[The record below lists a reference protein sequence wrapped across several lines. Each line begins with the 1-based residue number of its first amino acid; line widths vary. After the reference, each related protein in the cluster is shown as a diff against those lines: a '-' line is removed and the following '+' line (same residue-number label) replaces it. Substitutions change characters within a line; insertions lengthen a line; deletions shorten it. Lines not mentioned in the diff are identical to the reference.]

1 MKVGLTGGIG
11 AGKSTVADLFSQKG
25 AVVIRSDEL
34 ARQVIEPQTPGFQQV
49 IDRFGKDFINS
60 EGYIDRAKLAQ
71 TVFQDDA
78 ALKDLENIV
87 HPLVRSRTN
96 QIIDQHTSETII
108 VNEIPLLLEK
118 KMESLFDFLVIVI
131 SSEKNRLERLAQR
144 GLTTEQATARMSK
157 QVSDDERKA
166 AADFLI
172 VNDGNLDQLEVD
184 VEKIW
189 QTLQERSFKS

>member
-11 AGKSTVADLFSQKG
+11 AGKSTVADLFSKRG

-34 ARQVIEPQTPGFQQV
+34 ARQVVEPQTPGFKQV
-49 IDRFGKDFINS
+49 TSRFGNKIVND
-60 EGYIDRAKLAQ
+60 EGNIDRAKLAQ
-71 TVFQDDA
+71 VVFNDDV

-87 HPLVRSRTN
+87 HPLVRERTN
-96 QIIDQHTSETII
+96 QLMSEQTSETII

-131 SSEKNRLERLAQR
+131 SSEKNRLERLSQK
-144 GLTTEQATARMSK
+144 GVLEDQAKARMAK
-157 QVSDDERKA
+157 QVNDQDRKA

-172 VNDGNLDQLEVD
+172 VNDGNLDQLEAD
-184 VEKIW
+184 VQKIW
-189 QTLQERSFKS
+189 QTLQERNFKS

>member
-34 ARQVIEPQTPGFQQV
+34 ARQVIEPQTPGFQHV
-49 IDRFGKDFINS
+49 IDRFGKDIVNS

-71 TVFQDDA
+71 IVFQDDA

-87 HPLVRSRTN
+87 HPLVRSKTN
-96 QIIDQHTSETII
+96 ELVNQHTAETII

-144 GLTTEQATARMSK
+144 GLTTEQATARMAK
-157 QVSDDERKA
+157 QVSDDERRA

-172 VNDGNLDQLEVD
+172 VNDGNLDQLEAD

>member
-49 IDRFGKDFINS
+49 IDRFGKDLLNA

-71 TVFQDDA
+71 IVFKDDA
-78 ALKDLENIV
+78 ALKDLENII
-87 HPLVRSRTN
+87 HPLVRSKTN

-131 SSEKNRLERLAQR
+131 SSEKNRLERLAHR
-144 GLTTEQATARMSK
+144 GLTAEQATARMAK
-157 QVSDDERKA
+157 QVSDEKRKA

-172 VNDGNLDQLEVD
+172 VNDGNLDQLEAD

>member
-49 IDRFGKDFINS
+49 IDRFGKDLVNA

-71 TVFQDDA
+71 IVFKDDA
-78 ALKDLENIV
+78 ALKDLENII
-87 HPLVRSRTN
+87 HPLVRSKTN

-131 SSEKNRLERLAQR
+131 SSEKNRLERLAHR
-144 GLTTEQATARMSK
+144 GLTAEQATARMAK
-157 QVSDDERKA
+157 QVSDEQRKA

-172 VNDGNLDQLEVD
+172 VNDGNLDQLEAD

-189 QTLQERSFKS
+189 QTLQERNFKS

>member
-11 AGKSTVADLFSQKG
+11 AGKSTVADLFSKRG

-34 ARQVIEPQTPGFQQV
+34 ARQVIEPQTPGFKQV
-49 IDRFGKDFINS
+49 TSRFGNEIVND
-60 EGYIDRAKLAQ
+60 EGSIDRAKLAQ
-71 TVFQDDA
+71 VVFNDDV

-87 HPLVRSRTN
+87 HPLVRERTN
-96 QIIDQHTSETII
+96 QLMSEQTSETII

-131 SSEKNRLERLAQR
+131 SSEKNRLERLSQK
-144 GLTTEQATARMSK
+144 GVSEDQAKARMAK
-157 QVSDDERKA
+157 QVNDQDRKA

-172 VNDGNLDQLEVD
+172 VNDGNLDQLEAD
-184 VEKIW
+184 VQKIW
-189 QTLQERSFKS
+189 QTLQERNFKS

>member
-49 IDRFGKDFINS
+49 IARFGKDFVNS

-71 TVFQDDA
+71 IVFQDDA

-131 SSEKNRLERLAQR
+131 SSEKNRLERLSQR
-144 GLTTEQATARMSK
+144 GLTTEQATARMAK

-172 VNDGNLDQLEVD
+172 VNDGNLDQLEAD

>member
-49 IDRFGKDFINS
+49 IARFGKDFVNS

-71 TVFQDDA
+71 IVFQDDA

-87 HPLVRSRTN
+87 HPLVRSKTN
-96 QIIDQHTSETII
+96 QIMDQHTSETII

-131 SSEKNRLERLAQR
+131 SSEKNRLERLSQR

-172 VNDGNLDQLEVD
+172 VNDGNLDQLEAD

>member
-49 IDRFGKDFINS
+49 IDRFGEDFVNS

-71 TVFQDDA
+71 IVFQDDA

-131 SSEKNRLERLAQR
+131 SSEKNRLERLSQR
-144 GLTTEQATARMSK
+144 GLTAEQATARMAK

-172 VNDGNLDQLEVD
+172 VNDGNLDQLEAD

>member
-34 ARQVIEPQTPGFQQV
+34 ARQVIEPQTPGFEQV
-49 IDRFGKDFINS
+49 VARFGKEFVNS

-71 TVFQDDA
+71 VVFHDDA
-78 ALKDLENIV
+78 ALKDLENII
-87 HPLVRSRTN
+87 HPLVRNKTN
-96 QIIDQHTSETII
+96 QIIEQQTAETII

-131 SSEKNRLERLAQR
+131 SSEKNRLERLTQR
-144 GLTTEQATARMSK
+144 GLKKDQVIARMAK
-157 QVSDDERKA
+157 QVSDEDRKA

-172 VNDGNLDQLEVD
+172 VNDGNLDQLEAD

>member
-49 IDRFGKDFINS
+49 IDRFGKDFVNS

-71 TVFQDDA
+71 IVFQDDA

-87 HPLVRSRTN
+87 HPLVRSKTN

-172 VNDGNLDQLEVD
+172 VNDGNLDQLEAD

>member
-49 IDRFGKDFINS
+49 IDRFGKDLLNA

-71 TVFQDDA
+71 IVFKDDA
-78 ALKDLENIV
+78 ALKDLENII
-87 HPLVRSRTN
+87 HPLVRSKTN

-144 GLTTEQATARMSK
+144 GLTTEQATARMAK
-157 QVSDDERKA
+157 QVSDDERRA

-172 VNDGNLDQLEVD
+172 VNDGNLDQLEAD

>member
-49 IDRFGKDFINS
+49 IDRFGEDFVNY

-87 HPLVRSRTN
+87 HPLVRSKTN

-144 GLTTEQATARMSK
+144 GLTTEQATARMAK

-172 VNDGNLDQLEVD
+172 VNDGNLDQLEAD

>member
-11 AGKSTVADLFSQKG
+11 AGKSTVADLFSKRG

-34 ARQVIEPQTPGFQQV
+34 ARQVIEPQTPGFKQV
-49 IDRFGKDFINS
+49 TSRFGNEIVNG
-60 EGYIDRAKLAQ
+60 EGNIDRAKLAQ
-71 TVFQDDA
+71 VVFNDDV

-87 HPLVRSRTN
+87 HPLVRERTN
-96 QIIDQHTSETII
+96 QLMSEQTSETII

-131 SSEKNRLERLAQR
+131 SSEKNRLERLSQK
-144 GLTTEQATARMSK
+144 GVLEDQAKARMAK
-157 QVSDDERKA
+157 QVNDQDRKA

-172 VNDGNLDQLEVD
+172 VNDGNLDQLEAD
-184 VEKIW
+184 VQKIW
-189 QTLQERSFKS
+189 QTLQERNFKS

>member
-49 IDRFGKDFINS
+49 IDRFGKDLVNS

-71 TVFQDDA
+71 IVFKDDA
-78 ALKDLENIV
+78 ALKDLENII
-87 HPLVRSRTN
+87 HPLVRSKTN

-131 SSEKNRLERLAQR
+131 SSEKNRLERLAHR
-144 GLTTEQATARMSK
+144 GLTAEQATARMAK
-157 QVSDDERKA
+157 QVSDEQRKA

-172 VNDGNLDQLEVD
+172 VNDGNLDQLEAD

>member
-25 AVVIRSDEL
+25 GVVIRSDEL

-49 IDRFGKDFINS
+49 IDRFGKEFVNS

-71 TVFQDDA
+71 IVFQDDA
-78 ALKDLENIV
+78 ALKDLENII
-87 HPLVRSRTN
+87 HPLVRSKTN

-131 SSEKNRLERLAQR
+131 SSEKNRLERLAHR
-144 GLTTEQATARMSK
+144 GLTAEQATARMAK
-157 QVSDDERKA
+157 QVSDEQRKA

-172 VNDGNLDQLEVD
+172 VNDGNLDQLEAD

>member
-71 TVFQDDA
+71 VVFHDDA

-87 HPLVRSRTN
+87 HPLVRSKTN

-131 SSEKNRLERLAQR
+131 SSEKNRLERLSQR

>member
-49 IDRFGKDFINS
+49 IDRFGKEFVNS

-71 TVFQDDA
+71 IVFQDDA
-78 ALKDLENIV
+78 ALKDLENII
-87 HPLVRSRTN
+87 HPLVRIKTN
-96 QIIDQHTSETII
+96 EIIDQHTSETII

-131 SSEKNRLERLAQR
+131 SSEKNRLERLSQR
-144 GLTTEQATARMSK
+144 GLTTEQATARMAK

-172 VNDGNLDQLEVD
+172 VNDGNLDQLEAD

>member
-49 IDRFGKDFINS
+49 IDRFGKEFVNS

-71 TVFQDDA
+71 VVFQDDA

-131 SSEKNRLERLAQR
+131 SSEKNRLERLSQR

>member
-131 SSEKNRLERLAQR
+131 SSEKNRLERLSQR
-144 GLTTEQATARMSK
+144 GLTAEQASARMSK

-172 VNDGNLDQLEVD
+172 VNDGNLDQLEAD

>member
-49 IDRFGKDFINS
+49 IDRFGKDFVNS

-71 TVFQDDA
+71 IVFKDDA
-78 ALKDLENIV
+78 ALKDLENII
-87 HPLVRSRTN
+87 HPLVRNRTN

-144 GLTTEQATARMSK
+144 GLTTEQATARMVK
-157 QVSDDERKA
+157 QVSDEERKA

-172 VNDGNLDQLEVD
+172 VNDGNLDQLEAD

>member
-11 AGKSTVADLFSQKG
+11 AGKSTVADLFSKRG

-34 ARQVIEPQTPGFQQV
+34 ARQVIEPQTPGFKQV
-49 IDRFGKDFINS
+49 TLRFGNEIVND
-60 EGYIDRAKLAQ
+60 EGNIDRAKLAQ
-71 TVFQDDA
+71 VVFNDDV

-87 HPLVRSRTN
+87 HPLVRERTN
-96 QIIDQHTSETII
+96 QLMSEQTSETII

-131 SSEKNRLERLAQR
+131 SSEKTRLERLSQK
-144 GLTTEQATARMSK
+144 GVSEDQAKARMAK
-157 QVSDDERKA
+157 QVNDQDRKA

-172 VNDGNLDQLEVD
+172 VNDGNLDQLEAD
-184 VEKIW
+184 VQKIW
-189 QTLQERSFKS
+189 QTLQERNFKS

>member
-49 IDRFGKDFINS
+49 IDHFGKEFVNS

-71 TVFQDDA
+71 IVFQDDA
-78 ALKDLENIV
+78 ALKDLEKIV
-87 HPLVRSRTN
+87 HPLVRSKTN

-144 GLTTEQATARMSK
+144 GLTTEQANARMAK

>member
-49 IDRFGKDFINS
+49 IDRFGKDFVNP

-71 TVFQDDA
+71 IVFQDDA

-87 HPLVRSRTN
+87 HPLLRSKTN

-131 SSEKNRLERLAQR
+131 SSEKNRLERLSQR
-144 GLTTEQATARMSK
+144 GLTTEQATARMTK

-172 VNDGNLDQLEVD
+172 VNDGNLDQLEAD

>member
-25 AVVIRSDEL
+25 GVVIRSDEL

-49 IDRFGKDFINS
+49 IDRFGKEFVNS

-71 TVFQDDA
+71 IVFQDDA
-78 ALKDLENIV
+78 ALKDLENII
-87 HPLVRSRTN
+87 HPLVRSKTN
-96 QIIDQHTSETII
+96 EIIDQHTSETII

-144 GLTTEQATARMSK
+144 GLTAEQATARMAK

-172 VNDGNLDQLEVD
+172 VNDGNLDQLEAD

>member
-49 IDRFGKDFINS
+49 VDRFGKDLVNA

-71 TVFQDDA
+71 IVFHDDA
-78 ALKDLENIV
+78 ALKDLENII
-87 HPLVRSRTN
+87 HPLVRSKTN

-144 GLTTEQATARMSK
+144 GLTAEQATARMVK

-172 VNDGNLDQLEVD
+172 VNDGNLDQLEAD

>member
-49 IDRFGKDFINS
+49 IDRFGKDLLNA

-71 TVFQDDA
+71 IVFKDDA
-78 ALKDLENIV
+78 ALKDLENII
-87 HPLVRSRTN
+87 HPLVRNKTN

-108 VNEIPLLLEK
+108 INEIPLLLEK

-131 SSEKNRLERLAQR
+131 SSEKNRLERLAHR
-144 GLTTEQATARMSK
+144 GLTAEQATARMAK
-157 QVSDDERKA
+157 QVSDEQRKA

-172 VNDGNLDQLEVD
+172 VNDGNLDQLEAD

>member
-49 IDRFGKDFINS
+49 IDRFGEDFVNS

-71 TVFQDDA
+71 IVFQDDA
-78 ALKDLENIV
+78 ALKDLENII
-87 HPLVRSRTN
+87 HPLVRSKTN

-131 SSEKNRLERLAQR
+131 SSEKNRLERLSQR

-172 VNDGNLDQLEVD
+172 VNDGNLDQLEAD